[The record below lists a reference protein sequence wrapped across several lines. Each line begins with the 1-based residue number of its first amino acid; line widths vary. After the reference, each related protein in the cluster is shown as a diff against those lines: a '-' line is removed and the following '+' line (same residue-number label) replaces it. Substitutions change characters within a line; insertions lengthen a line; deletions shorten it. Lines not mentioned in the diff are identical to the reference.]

1 MKNNYTKLVLFTLTI
16 LFAVNSFTQD
26 IIKGQEA
33 SKIIR
38 GSELIRSSKYST
50 LPSYVKMQ
58 QGQGI
63 VSSQFRQ
70 WMKDNMKMD
79 PAVDFKI
86 MKVEGDELGM
96 IHTRLRQT
104 YNGIPVETG
113 TWITHA
119 KNNVIQSMN
128 GLIFK
133 TIVAPSTPSI
143 TEAEALEKA
152 KQFVGAE
159 QYK

>member
-16 LFAVNSFTQD
+16 LFAVHSFTQD

-63 VSSQFRQ
+63 VSSQFR
-70 WMKDNMKMD
+70 
-79 PAVDFKI
+79 
-86 MKVEGDELGM
+86 
-96 IHTRLRQT
+96 
-104 YNGIPVETG
+104 
-113 TWITHA
+113 
-119 KNNVIQSMN
+119 
-128 GLIFK
+128 
-133 TIVAPSTPSI
+133 
-143 TEAEALEKA
+143 
-152 KQFVGAE
+152 
-159 QYK
+159 